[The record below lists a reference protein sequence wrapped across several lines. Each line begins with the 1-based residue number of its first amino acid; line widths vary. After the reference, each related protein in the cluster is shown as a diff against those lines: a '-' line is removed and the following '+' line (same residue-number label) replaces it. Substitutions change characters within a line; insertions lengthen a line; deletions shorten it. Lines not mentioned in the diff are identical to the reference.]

1 VQKFGLEVNM
11 AKAIQLE
18 TTVAQG
24 ASSTPTIVNPDG
36 THAPFS
42 IPSGMAFVL
51 TDISI
56 FRLLVVGTP
65 GLFFVEFTQSV
76 PPSAVALRWSFV
88 GTVSENIE
96 RSFTTG
102 VRFAS
107 DFSIGNGSQS
117 ADAVNVRLSG
127 YFDWL

>member
-1 VQKFGLEVNM
+1 M

-24 ASSTPTIVNPDG
+24 ASSTPTILNPDG
-36 THAPFS
+36 TQAPFS

-56 FRLLVVGTP
+56 FRVLVVGTP

-76 PPSAVALRWSFV
+76 PPSAAVALRWSFV

-102 VRFAS
+102 IRFTS

-117 ADAVNVRLSG
+117 AGAVIVRLSG